1 MTLFENLYR
10 TLHDNNRPLMSFIV
24 HHSQYRHEYDLEQ
37 QHREESQTSS
47 SKSSERH
54 TDNSLL
60 GSVRRRFIAPKLRVQ
75 NSHSD
80 NSKSSS
86 PAAAAATTNVAA
98 SSSNNSNDPRS
109 KTRSMTMDLRRSV
122 SRESINTNGHTAPTN
137 GIATGRMTSFFS
149 SSKVISAICLR
160 RRSTFP
166 LSSQTSSPRLDKS
179 RTSRSLLDPETTDSA
194 SK

>member
-1 MTLFENLYR
+1 MSLFENLYR
-10 TLHDNNRPLMSFIV
+10 TLHENNRPLMTFIV
-24 HHSQYRHEYDLEQ
+24 HHSQYRHEYDLEHQ
-37 QHREESQTSS
+37 QREESQLNS

-86 PAAAAATTNVAA
+86 NAATNLAV
-98 SSSNNSNDPRS
+98 SSSNNSNDQRS

-122 SRESINTNGHTAPTN
+122 SRESINTNGHPGQTN
-137 GIATGRMTSFFS
+137 GLTTGRMTSFFS
-149 SSKVISAICLR
+149 SSKVNLSIYFVFLCFDISSCFLFA
-160 RRSTFP
+160 
-166 LSSQTSSPRLDKS
+166 
-179 RTSRSLLDPETTDSA
+179 
-194 SK
+194 

>member
-37 QHREESQTSS
+37 QHREESQTNS

-80 NSKSSS
+80 NSKSSPS
-86 PAAAAATTNVAA
+86 AAATTNVAV
-98 SSSNNSNDPRS
+98 SSANNATDPRS

-122 SRESINTNGHTAPTN
+122 SRESINTNGHTGPTN
-137 GIATGRMTSFFS
+137 GMGTGRMTSFFS
-149 SSKVISAICLR
+149 SSNVMPVIYL
-160 RRSTFP
+160 RRSTFAFSP
-166 LSSQTSSPRLDKS
+166 SVDEQSSTG
-179 RTSRSLLDPETTDSA
+179 
-194 SK
+194 